1 MRATNSHQLPSSI
14 VANEFGEVNVG
25 KLSDGRLDVRFT
37 VLMAPSGCEAEG
49 WQTGVAIDGSAS
61 MRNWYGLQLV
71 GKVPA
76 DVLNQYEQRGW
87 LTQAV
92 EDGRK
97 VKRLLKEAY
106 DDAIKQGYLK
116 MSDNIIQAKAREF
129 IAYLASELDADGG
142 TTVIYWACGA
152 DGSATEV
159 LGDFTADQCRSLGI
173 KGPQAEAFGNGTKLL
188 PAVHYFAER
197 FRDAERG
204 MYVFLTDGRLD
215 DLNEV
220 KSYSMKLTQLIST
233 GQRKPIKF
241 VLVGMGTKIDET
253 QMEELDD
260 LDTGTDVDLW
270 DHKIAVEMRSMVD
283 IFAEVVRENQIVS
296 SAGVVYDS
304 NGHIV
309 KRFSDGL
316 PAMISI
322 TLPAGSQ
329 WFELEVEGQRIRQK
343 VVVPS

>member
-1 MRATNSHQLPSSI
+1 MRPTNSHQLPSSI
-14 VANEFGEVNVG
+14 VSDEFGEVNVG
-25 KLSDGRLDVRFT
+25 KLPDGRLDVRFT
-37 VLMAPSGCEAEG
+37 VLMAPSGSEAEG

-71 GKVPA
+71 GKVPP

-173 KGPQAEAFGNGTKLL
+173 KGPQSEAFGNGTKLL

-197 FRDAERG
+197 FLDAERG

-220 KSYSMKLTQLIST
+220 KSYSMKLAQLIAT

-270 DHKIAVEMRSMVD
+270 DHKIAAEMRSMVE

-304 NGHIV
+304 NGQIV

-329 WFELEVEGQRIRQK
+329 WFELEVEGQRIRQT
-343 VVVPS
+343 VVVP

>member
-1 MRATNSHQLPSSI
+1 MRAATSHQLSSSI
-14 VANEFGEVNVG
+14 VAKEFGEVNVG
-25 KLSDGRLDVRFT
+25 KLPDGQLEVKFT
-37 VLMAPSGCEAEG
+37 VLMAPSGSEAEG
-49 WQTGVAIDGSAS
+49 WQTGVALDGSAS

-71 GKVPA
+71 GKVPP
-76 DVLNQYEQRGW
+76 DVQSQYEQRGW
-87 LTQAV
+87 VTQAM

-97 VKRLLKEAY
+97 VKRFMKEAY
-106 DDAIKQGYLK
+106 DDAMRQGHLK
-116 MSDNIIQAKAREF
+116 MSDNIIQSTARDF

-159 LGDFTADQCRSLGI
+159 IGDFTADQCRKLAI
-173 KGPQAEAFGNGTKLL
+173 KGPQTEPFGNGTRLL

-197 FRDAERG
+197 FQDAVRG

-220 KSYSMKLTQLIST
+220 KVYSTQLAKLISS

-241 VLVGMGTKIDET
+241 VLVGMGTKIDEA

-270 DHKIAVEMRSMVD
+270 DHKIAAEMRSMVE
-283 IFAEVVRENQIVS
+283 IFAEVVRENQIVA
-296 SAGVVYDS
+296 SAGVVYDAQ
-304 NGHIV
+304 GQIV

-316 PAMISI
+316 PAMITI
-322 TLPAGSQ
+322 ALPAGHK
-329 WFELEVEGQRIRQK
+329 WFELEVEGQRIRQT
-343 VVVPS
+343 VVPPP